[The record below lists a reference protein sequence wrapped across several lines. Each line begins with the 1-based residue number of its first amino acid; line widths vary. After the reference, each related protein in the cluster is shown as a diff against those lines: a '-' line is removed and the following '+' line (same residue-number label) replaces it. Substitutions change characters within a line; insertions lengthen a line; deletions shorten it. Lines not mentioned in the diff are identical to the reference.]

1 MTWIY
6 PMTIHIPISLRMWR
20 MSLANQRNER
30 PHLSN
35 GRPESKPVD
44 CSSYCRNMNCSLQLQ
59 RDCCSLQ
66 SCCRQATIS
75 RIAVYSAG
83 APRLPNNVSL
93 AGVCS
98 RVHLRGSWG
107 WEGSALT
114 LETIL
119 TERLRAAMPG
129 QGSQQAQVGRYIF
142 TKKEDEIK
150 LQVHQP
156 KYKCTTR
163 RFLCLR

>member
-1 MTWIY
+1 MQFDHSHPRLFRT
-6 PMTIHIPISLRMWR
+6 WR
-20 MSLANQRNER
+20 MSSANQRHER
-30 PHLSN
+30 PLLSN
-35 GRPESKPVD
+35 ERPESKPVD
-44 CSSYCRNMNCSLQLQ
+44 CSSYCRFMNCSLQLQ

-66 SCCRQATIS
+66 SCCRQETIS
-75 RIAVYSAG
+75 LRAVYSAG
-83 APRLPNNVSL
+83 APNTLPNVSSL

-107 WEGSALT
+107 L
-114 LETIL
+114 
-119 TERLRAAMPG
+119 RLRGVSLDIGDSFDRETESSDAGTG
-129 QGSQQAQVGRYIF
+129 QSAGTGRKVHFYQ
-142 TKKEDEIK
+142 EDKIK